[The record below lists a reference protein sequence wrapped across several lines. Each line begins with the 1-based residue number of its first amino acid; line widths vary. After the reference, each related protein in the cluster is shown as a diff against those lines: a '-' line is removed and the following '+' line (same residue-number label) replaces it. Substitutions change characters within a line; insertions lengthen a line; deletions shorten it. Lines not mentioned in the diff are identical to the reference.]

1 MGKQMVAPAAG
12 EPMRFSM
19 LRIILSCLLVVVLPA
34 SMFAADSSAAMLYT
48 NGTAWINGAYV
59 PKSSAVFSGD
69 LVQTRSDSVA
79 NIKSLGS
86 SLLVLPDSLVE
97 FQGSLVKLEHG
108 RLSITTSKSMGTQVG
123 GLKIVPV
130 SSAWTEFEVSDT
142 DGTVKIVARKGD
154 LTLIDAKGTSTLAQ
168 GQEASRDESSHKK
181 DKGGA
186 GAAPAAGG
194 GVLDS
199 PVAVGIGAGVAG
211 ALGVWAIALNGD
223 DPASPAKPK

>member
-1 MGKQMVAPAAG
+1 MRIAMV
-12 EPMRFSM
+12 RT
-19 LRIILSCLLVVVLPA
+19 ILSCLLIVVLPA
-34 SMFAADSSAAMLYT
+34 SMWAADSSAAMLYT

-79 NIKSLGS
+79 NIKALGS

-97 FQGSLVKLEHG
+97 FQGSVVKLEHG
-108 RLSITTSKSMGTQVG
+108 KLSITTSKGMGTQVG

-130 SSAWTEFEVSDT
+130 AGTWTEFEVSDT
-142 DGTVKIVARKGD
+142 DGTVKVVARKGN
-154 LTLIDAKGTSTLAQ
+154 LTLIDAKGSSTLAQ
-168 GQEASRDESSHKK
+168 GQETTREESSRKK

-194 GVLDS
+194 GILDS

-211 ALGVWAIALNGD
+211 ALGLWAIALNGD
-223 DPASPAKPK
+223 DPASPAAPE